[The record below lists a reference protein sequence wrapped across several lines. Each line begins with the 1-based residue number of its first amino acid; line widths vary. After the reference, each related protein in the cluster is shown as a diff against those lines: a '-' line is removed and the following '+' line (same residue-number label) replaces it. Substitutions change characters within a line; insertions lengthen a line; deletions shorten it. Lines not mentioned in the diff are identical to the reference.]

1 MFIMRDLVTI
11 VIRLKGLMRTGMMR
25 EDCED
30 CSTAAIDMVEW
41 CAPDWTT
48 STTARLE
55 QEAEVWSSM
64 AVVIIVG
71 AEDDHE

>member
-30 CSTAAIDMVEW
+30 CSTAAIDMVE
-41 CAPDWTT
+41 
-48 STTARLE
+48 
-55 QEAEVWSSM
+55 
-64 AVVIIVG
+64 
-71 AEDDHE
+71 